1 MKNYEK
7 PVLLVN
13 EELAEGVYAASG
25 AVGETTDGSGAA
37 AVSVSGVETTSTGN
51 QWYKVN
57 TYSVTVQNTGNEA
70 AADWSASVSV
80 TAGTADS
87 ASTYD
92 TGLANVSL
100 SGSTITITPG
110 ERGTIPAGGKI
121 AVTVVVNYSSDS
133 VTVK

>member
-7 PVLLVN
+7 PVILAN

-25 AVGETTDGSGAA
+25 AVSEGTGGSAS
-37 AVSVSGVETTSTGN
+37 VSVSNVETASVGN

-57 TYSVTVQNTGNEA
+57 TYTVTIQNSGSEA
-70 AADWSASVSV
+70 SAVWSANVSV

-110 ERGTIPAGGKI
+110 ERGTIPAGGAI
-121 AVTVVVNYSSDS
+121 NVTVVVNYSSDS
-133 VTVK
+133 VTVE